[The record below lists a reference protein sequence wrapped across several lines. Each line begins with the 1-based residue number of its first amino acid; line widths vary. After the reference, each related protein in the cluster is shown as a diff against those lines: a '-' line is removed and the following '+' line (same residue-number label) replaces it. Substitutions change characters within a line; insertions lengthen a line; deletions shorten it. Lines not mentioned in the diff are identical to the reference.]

1 MKAKTLIVRLQAPP
15 PANQPPAATNQEP
28 PRVPKTEAVDEQQ
41 QNAYT
46 ETIPLNTPIID
57 PLPPSDSLGKRKRKP
72 KENHDE
78 VSTFVIRSR
87 KKKPATKSRQVLHNI
102 GAKSLSTK
110 QEDGA
115 VEASNSRT
123 PIKSPTL
130 IRAEEVQSSL
140 GNEYPTFLKSL
151 VRSHVASC
159 FWMGLPV
166 PFCKQHLPRKD
177 ILVVIESEN
186 GEQFEVKY
194 FAEKTGLSAG
204 WRKFVAAHK
213 LLEGDVLIF
222 QLIAPITFKKT
233 VLFRSYS
240 TSTKAHSCESSM
252 LEIYSSD
259 ANIGLPFLGYMYEPV
274 DADFQV
280 EPSKVVMV
288 VYVIRANDLDEVDGA
303 LSLLNLDS
311 LTKQLEAEGIA
322 SLNNKKKGPKSL
334 PLGVDQKTQNKDG
347 SSGSA
352 IVAVGVK
359 EDQSGND
366 SDEVASEV
374 LEGTKFH
381 RAVTRFRDMNS
392 FEDFH
397 IMLNGVS
404 IDSEFPEQIRRK
416 YYELC
421 CNKKAFLHDHLLPGL
436 SCKLAAGII
445 FGLVNTADAIRGCK
459 ITTPKKEFDIWDKSL
474 KSFELLGMNVGFLRS
489 RLRCLVSLAFD
500 SEGAAETRRYFE
512 VKTERTRREDEI
524 RSLEEKLEGLK
535 DASERYDADIE
546 FMRPGAETYE
556 LMFQEEVNAPF

>member
-15 PANQPPAATNQEP
+15 AANQPPAATNQEP

-87 KKKPATKSRQVLHNI
+87 KKKPSTKSRQVLHNI

-177 ILVVIESEN
+177 ILVVIESEI

-222 QLIAPITFKKT
+222 QLIAPITFK
-233 VLFRSYS
+233 
-240 TSTKAHSCESSM
+240 
-252 LEIYSSD
+252 
-259 ANIGLPFLGYMYEPV
+259 
-274 DADFQV
+274 
-280 EPSKVVMV
+280 

-322 SLNNKKKGPKSL
+322 SLNNKKKHPKSL
-334 PLGVDQKTQNKDG
+334 PLGVDQKTQKKDG

-421 CNKKAFLHDHLLPGL
+421 CNKKAFLHNHLLPGL